1 MVVSSRSIL
10 LMMALTTVVGL
21 QSAAQGEITPSAD
34 RVSVV
39 QHFHNSGCKIHYD
52 SIDVYV
58 AKLVPSPNATIP
70 GYQSIEAVT
79 NSATGVRIW
88 AKYLY
93 YDNDE
98 WRIAIYPDYE
108 DRRNSAA
115 LDVIASMEEIDLL
128 FSHVNAFSELLP
140 WIVNNNVLAHGV
152 NDETCAAIAEQI
164 ERNPLFGREND
175 AEGNWI
181 YDFLVAQVAQVLQLI
196 PEYSGE

>member
-1 MVVSSRSIL
+1 MVASSRSIL
-10 LMMALTTVVGL
+10 LMMALTAAVGL

-39 QHFHNSGCKIHYD
+39 QHFHNPSCKIHYD

-58 AKLVPSPNATIP
+58 AKSVLPPHATIP

-88 AKYLY
+88 AKYFY
-93 YDNDE
+93 YDTDD
-98 WRIAIYPDYE
+98 WRIAIDPDYN
-108 DRRNSAA
+108 DRRDSAA
-115 LDVIASMEEIDLL
+115 LDVIASKEEIDSL
-128 FSHVNAFSELLP
+128 FYHVNAFSELLP

-164 ERNPLFGREND
+164 ERNPPFEWEND
-175 AEGNWI
+175 TEGNWI
-181 YDFLVAQVAQVLQLI
+181 QDFLVARVPQVLRLI
-196 PEYSGE
+196 PEYSTQ